1 MKALITIPQD
11 EIFDSFISKE
21 TIKLLEE
28 NFEVFYNDKNVN
40 FSPEELY
47 ENGKDKDILITGWGT
62 PSLKSA
68 GFYNKENKL
77 KMLAHTGGSVADYV
91 DESAYEMGIKVVS
104 GNVMYAE
111 STAEGALSYILTG
124 LRYIPDD
131 VYSMHGDF
139 WKSPFKTRGL
149 LYKTVGIIGVGAVA
163 KKLMEYLKPFN
174 VKIKVYDTY
183 KVDEKFLKEVN
194 GTQTDLEDLLKTS
207 DIVSVHLALNENN
220 KKFIGKEQ
228 FELMKDG
235 ALFVNTSRGAIIDE
249 EALTNELKRNRI
261 NAVLDVFSREP
272 LNADNPLRQMK
283 NVYLIPH
290 KAGPTYDYRSVI
302 GYKIAQEAVNF
313 KEGKTLIYEIP
324 CEQAKRMTKHS

>member
-1 MKALITIPQD
+1 MKVLVTLPQGD
-11 EIFDSFISKE
+11 IFDSFISEE
-21 TIKLLEE
+21 TIKLLKE
-28 NFEVFYNDKNVN
+28 NFEVTFNTKTEN
-40 FSPEELY
+40 FTPEELY
-47 ENGKDKDILITGWGT
+47 EQGNDKDVLITGWGT

-68 GFYNKENKL
+68 GFYEKENNLKL
-77 KMLAHTGGSVADYV
+77 LAHTGGSVADYV
-91 DESAYEMGIKVVS
+91 DESAYKMGIKVIS

-131 VYSMHGDF
+131 VSAMHGDF

-183 KVDEKFLKEVN
+183 TVDKEFLKSVN
-194 GTQTDLEDLLKTS
+194 GIQTTLEEVLKTS
-207 DIVSVHLALNENN
+207 DIVSLHLALTENTKN
-220 KKFIGKEQ
+220 FMGKEQ
-228 FELMKDG
+228 FEMMKEG

-272 LNADNPLRQMK
+272 LNADNPLRQLK

-290 KAGPTYDYRSVI
+290 KAGPAYDYRSVI
-302 GYKIAQEAVNF
+302 GYKIAQDVVNF
-313 KEGKTLIYEIP
+313 KEKKPLIYEIP
-324 CEQAKRMTKHS
+324 FEQAQRMTKHS